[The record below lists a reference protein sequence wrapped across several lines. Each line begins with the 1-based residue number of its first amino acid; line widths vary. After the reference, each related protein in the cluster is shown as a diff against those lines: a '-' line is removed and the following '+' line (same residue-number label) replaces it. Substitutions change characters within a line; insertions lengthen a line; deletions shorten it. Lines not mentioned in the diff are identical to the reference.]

1 MARNLTDEDYDR
13 LGGRLAG
20 ASEPGM
26 QPLTEEGVA
35 ALEQA
40 PPEPAQDELVEAAV
54 AGYVPPET
62 GPVPKWAQE
71 WGYLPQKPWDKSYYD
86 IPIARLMDFPGS
98 KGGRVHTVH
107 EGDYV
112 EGLGTVSTISMDPN
126 GFHVSVEIVPDDE
139 NEKPFW
145 IGGEP
150 KDPGNV
156 FEALNNDDL
165 GLLEEL
171 LDNMLE
177 SPFVRDSTERAL
189 RALRTHPTKPMYL
202 DSKNQPLYPGRVAQE
217 FSDAVA
223 TQHLIYGTDDDGLL
237 GSMTQADLIVMT
249 GDADVASTTSH
260 EIDGTEWTRHDI
272 SGRDGVNRVFYEDP
286 ETGRV
291 GNASIPAN
299 AEEGPAERPPST
311 SF

>member
-1 MARNLTDEDYDR
+1 MARQLTDEDYE
-13 LGGRLAG
+13 LFGGRADSSG
-20 ASEPGM
+20 EPGM
-26 QPLTEEGVA
+26 QPLTEKGLA

-40 PPEPAQDELVEAAV
+40 PPEPRQEELVEAAV
-54 AGYVPPET
+54 AGYVPPEA
-62 GPVPKWAQE
+62 GPTPKWAEE

-112 EGLGTVSTISMDPN
+112 EGLGTVSASSMDPN
-126 GFHVSVEIVPDDE
+126 GFHVSVEIAPDDE

-165 GLLEEL
+165 ELLEKL
-171 LDNMLE
+171 VGADA
-177 SPFVRDSTERAL
+177 FR
-189 RALRTHPTKPMYL
+189 PMTPEITPARSRIGTYL
-202 DSKNQPLYPGRVAQE
+202 DSKNQPLYPGRVTQE

-291 GNASIPAN
+291 VNASIPAN
-299 AEEGPAERPPST
+299 AEEGPAERPSST